1 MSVGFTLTKA
11 DIDARAGGLVVA
23 VRDALARCAA
33 FNALLNDT
41 GIIPD
46 NNFLTTTLSPGYT
59 SGEVTTLR
67 AAFVDLSKLN
77 DIAHAAAT
85 QAAVNDFFFN
95 AKKLT
100 GTVLT

>member
-11 DIDARAGGLVVA
+11 DIDARAGSLVVA

-46 NNFLTTTLSPGYT
+46 NAFLTGLGYT
-59 SGEVTTLR
+59 SPEVTTLR

-77 DIAHAAAT
+77 DVARAAAT
-85 QAAVNDFFFN
+85 QSPASDFFFN

>member
-11 DIDARAGGLVVA
+11 DIDARAGSLVTTL
-23 VRDALARCAA
+23 RDALARCAA

-41 GIIPD
+41 GIIPND
-46 NNFLTTTLSPGYT
+46 AFLTGLGYT

-67 AAFVDLSKLN
+67 AAFVALSKLN
-77 DIAHAAAT
+77 DVAHAAAT
-85 QAAVNDFFFN
+85 QSPATDFFSD